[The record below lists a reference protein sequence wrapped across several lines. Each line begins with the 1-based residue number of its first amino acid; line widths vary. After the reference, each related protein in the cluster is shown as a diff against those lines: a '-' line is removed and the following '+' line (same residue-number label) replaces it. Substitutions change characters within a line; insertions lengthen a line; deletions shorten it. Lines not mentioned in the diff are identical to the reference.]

1 GGSPKAV
8 ALGEADLG
16 PEQSMLR
23 GAGEQNR
30 GGHDGWNDE
39 IETDGDP
46 EIRMGW
52 LKHPHQARR
61 PLRGRAR
68 SHPSDFVP
76 SGGGYKKGN
85 GLERDGHRC
94 ENEPK
99 GKSPSRDCHRGFSQG
114 VVRT

>member
-1 GGSPKAV
+1 MAV
-8 ALGEADLG
+8 ALGTSHRGLKHSA
-16 PEQSMLR
+16 LR
-23 GAGEQNR
+23 AAVHIDRAGHHGCTN
-30 GGHDGWNDE
+30 E
-39 IETDGDP
+39 IETDAEP

-76 SGGGYKKGN
+76 SGGGHKKGN

-94 ENEPK
+94 EN
-99 GKSPSRDCHRGFSQG
+99 
-114 VVRT
+114 